1 MKKLIMK
8 YGRRVGLVVAGLA
21 LTGLS
26 ALGVRRY
33 RKRK

>member
-1 MKKLIMK
+1 MKKLIK
-8 YGRRVGLVVAGLA
+8 KHARRVGLVVAGLA

-26 ALGVRRY
+26 ALGVMRH